1 MTSSV
6 RPDPAAPFAPP
17 AAVAPTAPDTPPFD
31 PAAFDPHAPAHLADP
46 YPTYAA
52 FRRSA
57 PVHFVPQYGH
67 WWVFRHADVAA
78 ALRDTAT
85 FVKTPPGGWRPAQ
98 GIFGATDTLPR
109 GLLSSDPPRHDLLRG
124 SIEPLFRAALAGAPA
139 LAARLAD
146 QSLAA
151 IRAGAGSRTELM
163 ARYALE
169 VPSGTLFALLGL
181 PEADW
186 PQLRQLI
193 TAIVAAHD
201 VTQSMAVR
209 QGGGVAAMALTAYW
223 QGRVRE
229 AAAKPDD
236 TLVGRM
242 VTAAVAA
249 GYAPEDVQM
258 VCFDFVVAG
267 YLTTT
272 FVIGTGTL
280 NLLRHPD
287 QLARLQADPTLIGA
301 AVDEMLRIDAPAQMV
316 DRIVAADGVTIA
328 GVPIPKG
335 DPITF
340 VLGSANRD
348 ETVFAD
354 PDRFDPARADAR
366 QAIPF
371 GAGIHHCIGAPL
383 VMITAPTAIARLVAA
398 LPGLRVDGTV
408 QWMTDPYLRSP
419 ANLPLAFG

>member
-6 RPDPAAPFAPP
+6 RPDPAAPYAPP
-17 AAVAPTAPDTPPFD
+17 AGAAAATTFD
-31 PAAFDPHAPAHLADP
+31 PATFDPHAPAYLADP
-46 YPTYAA
+46 YATYAA
-52 FRRSA
+52 FRQLA
-57 PVHFVPQYGH
+57 PVHYMPQYH
-67 WWVFRHADVAA
+67 RWWVFRHADVAA

-85 FVKTPPGGWRPAQ
+85 FVKTPPGGWTPAP
-98 GIFGATDTLPR
+98 GIFGATDALPR

-139 LAARLAD
+139 VAAGLAD
-146 QSLAA
+146 RSLAA
-151 IRAGAGSRTELM
+151 MRAGAGTRTELM

-169 VPSGTLFALLGL
+169 VPSGTLFSLLGL

-201 VTQSMAVR
+201 VTQSMGVMQA
-209 QGGGVAAMALTAYW
+209 GGVAAMALTAYW

-242 VTAAVAA
+242 VTAALAA

-280 NLLRHPD
+280 NLLNHPD
-287 QLARLQADPTLIGA
+287 QLALLQADPTRIGA

-328 GVPIPKG
+328 GVAIPRG
-335 DPITF
+335 DGVTF

-348 ETVFAD
+348 ETVFAE
-354 PDRFDPARADAR
+354 PDRFDMARADAR

-408 QWMTDPYLRSP
+408 QWLTDPYLRSP
-419 ANLPLAFG
+419 ASLPLAFG